1 MRDSAHR
8 LEHPRVCP
16 CHGSPLAARA
26 RGVLHWPRPRVCT
39 ALPSRRRAA
48 LKPKWLR
55 EPAYAQALPC
65 NAALKKRT
73 NGGGKKQLM
82 SEPRQTKTYERATQK
97 NGHGKSQRVFLPFSG
112 DAIRAWLNLSARTL
126 CTSMDPEDREP
137 GAEIRGVF
145 KCFWRPDSWLNY
157 RLAPEI
163 RLKIISW
170 RPDSWGSNL
179 CFRGLATRP
188 RFSPYRLPEVK
199 LKFMF
204 FDVLATRFVGPLAPE
219 ITLFSVSW
227 RRDSWLNLSARLNI
241 VLGGKLTQTFV
252 PFFYAPTHQMSAA
265 ARLVHRSR
273 WQASAWTQ

>member
-65 NAALKKRT
+65 NAALKKKNKRR
-73 NGGGKKQLM
+73 GKKQLM

-112 DAIRAWLNLSARTL
+112 DAIRTWLNLSARM

-204 FDVLATRFVGPLAPE
+204 SMFWRPASWAPWPL
-219 ITLFSVSW
+219 T
-227 RRDSWLNLSARLNI
+227 
-241 VLGGKLTQTFV
+241 
-252 PFFYAPTHQMSAA
+252 
-265 ARLVHRSR
+265 
-273 WQASAWTQ
+273 

>member
-1 MRDSAHR
+1 
-8 LEHPRVCP
+8 
-16 CHGSPLAARA
+16 
-26 RGVLHWPRPRVCT
+26 
-39 ALPSRRRAA
+39 
-48 LKPKWLR
+48 
-55 EPAYAQALPC
+55 
-65 NAALKKRT
+65 
-73 NGGGKKQLM
+73 
-82 SEPRQTKTYERATQK
+82 
-97 NGHGKSQRVFLPFSG
+97 
-112 DAIRAWLNLSARTL
+112 
-126 CTSMDPEDREP
+126 MDPEDREP

-204 FDVLATRFVGPLAPE
+204 FDVLATRFVGPLAPD

-273 WQASAWTQ
+273 WQASAWTQKTRPPPNYPQSRTEN